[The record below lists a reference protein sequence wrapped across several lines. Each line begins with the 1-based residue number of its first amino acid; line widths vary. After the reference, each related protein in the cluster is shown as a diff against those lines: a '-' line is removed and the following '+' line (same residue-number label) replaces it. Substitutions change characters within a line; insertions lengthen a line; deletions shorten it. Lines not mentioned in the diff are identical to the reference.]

1 MEPIKWLLFKLLLK
15 MVGQTGNQV
24 KVSLPGSMPDEQQK
38 NNNTQAYQWV
48 FCSTIGELN
57 ACKPLINII
66 AGRGQLV
73 LISDR
78 DCYQESFALHF
89 PDAIYVELKGQEGE
103 AKTLTTRFPPQNL
116 YVCEIPCTPND
127 APCRLGYGFLR
138 QVKKSGARIFM
149 VNGWLYG
156 YPPSC
161 RQDKVERTMFSK
173 DYLALFDTMTVQTEQ
188 IKQSLIKS
196 GANRGSLFVTG
207 NMKFDAIYDIK
218 VSYKDAVSESIV
230 KQLALP
236 QTNTLVAGCLSEP
249 WEYQL
254 LVDSYKVMLQH
265 QPSSVM
271 VMAPRHPEKPEQ
283 LQLIR
288 KILQDAELSFEFKSQ
303 MTDGLKPNTQ
313 VLVLDT
319 FGELRSYYSAAD
331 ISYMGRNHNILEPL
345 AFGKPVV
352 ILSGWEQ
359 SYPSYPVYQLALE
372 NDLVIQIEDQQSLGD
387 TLVRIQ
393 QQDLAAHQ
401 LNLEQKLSSLA
412 TALEQNIKILELT
425 PVDIN

>member
-1 MEPIKWLLFKLLLK
+1 L
-15 MVGQTGNQV
+15 
-24 KVSLPGSMPDEQQK
+24 
-38 NNNTQAYQWV
+38 
-48 FCSTIGELN
+48 
-57 ACKPLINII
+57 
-66 AGRGQLV
+66 
-73 LISDR
+73 
-78 DCYQESFALHF
+78 
-89 PDAIYVELKGQEGE
+89 
-103 AKTLTTRFPPQNL
+103 
-116 YVCEIPCTPND
+116 
-127 APCRLGYGFLR
+127 
-138 QVKKSGARIFM
+138 
-149 VNGWLYG
+149 
-156 YPPSC
+156 
-161 RQDKVERTMFSK
+161 FSK

-188 IKQSLIKS
+188 IKQSLIQS
-196 GANRGSLFVTG
+196 GADPETLFVTG

-230 KQLALP
+230 KHLALP

-265 QPSSVM
+265 QAESVM
-271 VMAPRHPEKPEQ
+271 VMAPRHPEKAEQ
-283 LQLIR
+283 LELIR
-288 KILQDAELSFEFKSQ
+288 KILSDAELNFEFKSQ
-303 MTDGLKPNTQ
+303 MSEGLKPDTQ

-359 SYPSYPVYQLALE
+359 TYPSYPVYQLALE
-372 NDLVIQIEDQQSLGD
+372 NDLVIQIEDEQSLGD

-401 LNLEQKLSSLA
+401 LNLEQKLSTLA
-412 TALEQNIKILELT
+412 TALEQNIKILDLT
-425 PVDIN
+425 PVDLN

>member
-1 MEPIKWLLFKLLLK
+1 MESIKWLLFKLLLK
-15 MVGQTGNQV
+15 VIGESNYHLNV
-24 KVSLPGSMPDEQQK
+24 VLPASNADEQ
-38 NNNTQAYQWV
+38 TVQANKRPYQWI

-57 ACKPLINII
+57 ACKPLINLI
-66 AGRGQLV
+66 AQHGQVV

-78 DCYQESFALHF
+78 NCYQEAFAQHF
-89 PDAIYVELKGQEGE
+89 PDAIYAELKGLDGE
-103 AKTLTTRFPPQNL
+103 AKTLSERFPPQNL

-138 QVKKSGARIFM
+138 QTKRAGASIVL

-161 RQDKVERTMFSK
+161 RQDQIERILFTK
-173 DYLALFDTMTVQTEQ
+173 DYLALFDIMTVQTEQ
-188 IKQSLIKS
+188 IKQSLIQS
-196 GANRGSLFVTG
+196 GAKPDTLFVTG

-218 VSYKDAVSESIV
+218 VSYKDTVSESIV

-265 QPSSVM
+265 QAASVM
-271 VMAPRHPEKPEQ
+271 VMAPRHPEKAEQ
-283 LQLIR
+283 LALIR
-288 KILQDAELSFEFKSQ
+288 KILHDVGLTFEFKSQ
-303 MTDGLKPNTQ
+303 MTEGLQTDTQ

-359 SYPSYPVYQLALE
+359 SYPSFPVYQLALE
-372 NDLVIQIEDQQSLGD
+372 NQLVIQVEHQDTLGD
-387 TLVRIQ
+387 TLVSIQ
-393 QQDLAAHQ
+393 QQDLTAFQ
-401 LNLEQKLSSLA
+401 LNLKQKLSSLA
-412 TALEQNIKILELT
+412 TALEHNIRILDLA
-425 PVDIN
+425 PVPLN